1 MANQRNSNPC
11 CFELC
16 RFDSCCSPWVG
27 QVSIAGSAIATL
39 QKELSSTH
47 TAQKIIKPV
56 KPPTYKIVE
65 TRLTPEPTP
74 PPFRDATEQYQSH
87 FDTELQRQIGASYT
101 GEWETQVC
109 NLG

>member
-1 MANQRNSNPC
+1 MNG
-11 CFELC
+11 
-16 RFDSCCSPWVG
+16 DSHCSPWVG

-65 TRLTPEPTP
+65 TRMTPEATP
-74 PPFRDATEQYQSH
+74 PPFRDATDKYLLH
-87 FDTELQRQIGASYT
+87 YDAELQRELGASYR

-109 NLG
+109 HLG

>member
-1 MANQRNSNPC
+1 MANERNSNQC

-16 RFDSCCSPWVG
+16 HGNSRCSPWVG

-39 QKELSSTH
+39 QKELSSAH

-56 KPPTYKIVE
+56 KAPTYKIVE
-65 TRLTPEPTP
+65 TRLTPEATP
-74 PPFRDATEQYQSH
+74 PPFRDATEQYQLH
-87 FDTELQRQIGASYT
+87 FDTELQREIGALYT

>member
-1 MANQRNSNPC
+1 MANQSNSNL

-16 RFDSCCSPWVG
+16 HGDSCCSSWVG

-39 QKELSSTH
+39 QKELSSSH

-56 KPPTYKIVE
+56 KPPSYKIVE
-65 TRLTPEPTP
+65 TRVTPEPTP
-74 PPFRDATEQYQSH
+74 PPFRDAAEKYQLY
-87 FDTELQRQIGASYT
+87 FDTELQRQIGAPYT
-101 GEWETQVC
+101 EEWETQVC